1 MKRALEFDGIRSVAI
16 LFIVLCHICFGMGWA
31 ATGRFC
37 ANTFNTVFFLLSA
50 LLLGLNVNKY
60 KLGGGKQF
68 ILQFLSKRALRLL
81 CSLWPL
87 LIVFAVVFSLTD
99 IDFSQ
104 VSFAANMLM
113 LGWFA
118 KLPGLGHLWFVTMI
132 MACYVTFAIIGST
145 PKLFKKPAIWVVFCL
160 PLHIIVTT
168 MGLPGYFFLILLY
181 CSLAFLYAQDMVNWL
196 NAVPIWMIAAAAM
209 LVNVISYLLIY
220 NKIIDNGI
228 FANYVTTIGG
238 LTIFALMYRIFK
250 VYSPGKLLCGIS
262 SISYELYLIHHPFC
276 LGEISFFNLFPAL
289 NDWAIVILIIT
300 VSTISAFIL
309 KRLSDT
315 IYNALSV
322 KSFSQKNRKWIK

>member
-1 MKRALEFDGIRSVAI
+1 
-16 LFIVLCHICFGMGWA
+16 
-31 ATGRFC
+31 
-37 ANTFNTVFFLLSA
+37 
-50 LLLGLNVNKY
+50 
-60 KLGGGKQF
+60 
-68 ILQFLSKRALRLL
+68 
-81 CSLWPL
+81 
-87 LIVFAVVFSLTD
+87 
-99 IDFSQ
+99 
-104 VSFAANMLM
+104 
-113 LGWFA
+113 
-118 KLPGLGHLWFVTMI
+118 
-132 MACYVTFAIIGST
+132 
-145 PKLFKKPAIWVVFCL
+145 
-160 PLHIIVTT
+160 
-168 MGLPGYFFLILLY
+168 
-181 CSLAFLYAQDMVNWL
+181 MVNWL

>member
-1 MKRALEFDGIRSVAI
+1 MGG
-16 LFIVLCHICFGMGWA
+16 VL
-31 ATGRFC
+31 
-37 ANTFNTVFFLLSA
+37 
-50 LLLGLNVNKY
+50 
-60 KLGGGKQF
+60 
-68 ILQFLSKRALRLL
+68 
-81 CSLWPL
+81 
-87 LIVFAVVFSLTD
+87 
-99 IDFSQ
+99 
-104 VSFAANMLM
+104 
-113 LGWFA
+113 
-118 KLPGLGHLWFVTMI
+118 
-132 MACYVTFAIIGST
+132 FAITYHS
-145 PKLFKKPAIWVVFCL
+145 
-160 PLHIIVTT
+160 HH